1 MRVICV
7 YIILIK
13 LVCSI
18 KLENHGGQHT
28 KYTQAPLMCSR
39 NGSPR
44 IESKRDL
51 ENRWK
56 TAFFDTYRLR
66 LERFMLK
73 MYIKFNNLM
82 LKYYLNQLKQ
92 ELYEDFNRL
101 FNRNKES
108 TRSSNYPLV
117 GNTWVVEFEEA
128 PKVESL
134 NNKREKMEFFDE
146 GTVVASSGLKGNWW
160 TDYGDLVWKFPVKS
174 EEGSYVYFSAQFYVN
189 KLDKKPYMRRGVV
202 FKDRSSSKWLPKSMF
217 RPVVST
223 FKAYCI

>member
-1 MRVICV
+1 MRIICV

-28 KYTQAPLMCSR
+28 KCIQTQLMCNR
-39 NGSPR
+39 NGLER
-44 IESKRDL
+44 VECKRDL
-51 ENRWK
+51 EKGWK
-56 TAFFDTYRLR
+56 TASFDIYRLKF
-66 LERFMLK
+66 ERFMLRI
-73 MYIKFNNLM
+73 YIKFNSLM
-82 LKYYLNQLKQ
+82 VKYYLNQLKQ
-92 ELYEDFNRL
+92 ELYNDFNRL

-134 NNKREKMEFFDE
+134 NNVKEKMEFFEE
-146 GTVVASSGLKGNWW
+146 GTVVTSSGLKGTWW
-160 TDYGDLVWKFPVKS
+160 TDYGDLVWKFPMKS
-174 EEGSYVYFSAQFYVN
+174 KEGVYVYFSAQFYVN

-202 FKDRSSSKWLPKSMF
+202 FKDRSSNKWLPKNMF